1 MCVVFCVYFKM
12 IDETLF
18 LNIDDFITKYDY
30 WSSKVQFINVQ
41 HRDEKNNTQNHTKED
56 NSIIITQNTL
66 AFNVHIYYKYNVDIS
81 SE

>member
-1 MCVVFCVYFKM
+1 M

-41 HRDEKNNTQNHTKED
+41 HRDEK
-56 NSIIITQNTL
+56 IIHKTVQRKTIQ
-66 AFNVHIYYKYNVDIS
+66 
-81 SE
+81 